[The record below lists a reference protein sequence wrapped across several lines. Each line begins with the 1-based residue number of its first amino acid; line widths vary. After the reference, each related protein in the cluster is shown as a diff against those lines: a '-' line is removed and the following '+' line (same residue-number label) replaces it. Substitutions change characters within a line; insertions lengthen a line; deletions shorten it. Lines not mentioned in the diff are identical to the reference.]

1 MAWPDTP
8 ASAAAKLQQSLVSMS
23 GTNWTSYAV
32 RGRRYRID
40 GIVRDFYDGTPG
52 AVGQPTSA
60 FACYAIMHS
69 AKYYRGQAAK
79 ARGLARDVSTRYA
92 ADTLERMAVDY
103 DDIADDLENGA
114 VDIRHPELMKQP
126 DRKR

>member
-1 MAWPDTP
+1 
-8 ASAAAKLQQSLVSMS
+8 
-23 GTNWTSYAV
+23 
-32 RGRRYRID
+32 
-40 GIVRDFYDGTPG
+40 
-52 AVGQPTSA
+52 
-60 FACYAIMHS
+60 MHS